1 MPGDQLETSFNFDRE
16 YKRISVKHRSYGLVY
31 NIKEGKII
39 MNEKTVSGIEIKTI
53 ALVGLMTA
61 LICVLGPLSIPLPFS
76 PVPIS
81 LTNLAIYFT
90 IYVIGMKRGTLSYL
104 IYLLIGL
111 VGLPVFSAFTG
122 GPGKLLGPTGGYLIG
137 FIFMA
142 LICGFF
148 IDKWPTKLYL
158 HFIGMVLG
166 TAVCYLFGTVW
177 LAYQAGMSFY
187 AALAA
192 GVIPFLPGDLAKIII
207 AMLLGP
213 QVSKKLKAAGLN

>member
-1 MPGDQLETSFNFDRE
+1 
-16 YKRISVKHRSYGLVY
+16 
-31 NIKEGKII
+31 
-39 MNEKTVSGIEIKTI
+39 MNEKTSSGIQIKTI
-53 ALVGLMTA
+53 AIVGLMTA

-90 IYVIGMKRGTLSYL
+90 IYVIGTKRGTLSYL
-104 IYLLIGL
+104 IYLLIGFA
-111 VGLPVFSAFTG
+111 GLPVFSAFTG

-148 IDKWPTKLYL
+148 IEKWPAKLYL
-158 HFIGMVLG
+158 HFAGMVIG
-166 TAVCYLFGTVW
+166 TAVCYVFGTVW
-177 LAYQAGMSFY
+177 LAYQAGMSFS

-192 GVIPFLPGDLAKIII
+192 GVIPFIPGDLAKIVI

-213 QVSKKLKAAGLN
+213 QINKKLRAFGLN